1 MCFFL
6 IYFSLSF
13 KDDVFEFDIK
23 ISEGDM
29 GGNSNFIG
37 EFDFGIVVELFGLDD
52 DDVKIQV
59 SRL

>member
-1 MCFFL
+1 M

-52 DDVKIQV
+52 DDVKI
-59 SRL
+59 